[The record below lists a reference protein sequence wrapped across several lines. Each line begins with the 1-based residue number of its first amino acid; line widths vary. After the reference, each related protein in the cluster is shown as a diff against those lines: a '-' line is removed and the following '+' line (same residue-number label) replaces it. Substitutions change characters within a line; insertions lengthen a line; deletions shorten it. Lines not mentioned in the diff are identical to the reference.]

1 MIQSAELPWS
11 LQELDEF
18 IPVQKF
24 MNNHNA
30 VCFSCRS
37 SNVITD
43 SDSGE
48 IVCSKCGIVISDKI
62 QENREVSRT
71 FFDAEQVKDR
81 RRTGMPTSL
90 AQADM
95 GLSTVISSHKDAGGY
110 EIEPSMASTMH
121 RLRTWHFRT
130 QASSDRNLSFAFNE
144 LRTLKDKLGLPD
156 AIIEK
161 TAYIYRK
168 ARQRELARG
177 RSVSALLAA
186 AIYVACRQMG
196 VPRTLD
202 EIAAISNIKRKS
214 IAKCYRQIIFEL
226 DLKLPIVDNTKC
238 IARVAD
244 RVSISERTKHR
255 AISLMNDLVRSG
267 LSAGKDPMVLAAT
280 VVYASCIG
288 TSEQKSQIDVAK
300 AADVTDV
307 TIRNRF
313 KDLKNRLQLNVD
325 VVV

>member
-1 MIQSAELPWS
+1 
-11 LQELDEF
+11 
-18 IPVQKF
+18 
-24 MNNHNA
+24 MNNHNE
-30 VCFSCRS
+30 VCPICRS

-43 SDSGE
+43 SESGE
-48 IVCSKCGIVISDKI
+48 IVCSKCGMVISDKI
-62 QENREVSRT
+62 QENREESRT
-71 FFDAEQVKDR
+71 FFNTEQAKDR

-90 AQADM
+90 ASADM
-95 GLSTVISSHKDAGGY
+95 GLSTVIARTEKDASGY
-110 EIEPSMASTMH
+110 EIEPSMVSTMN
-121 RLRTWHFRT
+121 RLRTWDFRT
-130 QASSDRNLSFAFNE
+130 QVSSDRNLRFAFNE
-144 LRTLKDKLGLPD
+144 LHTLKDKLGLPD

-168 ARQRELARG
+168 SRQRGLARG

-186 AIYVACRQMG
+186 AIYTACRQMG
-196 VPRTLD
+196 VPTLD
-202 EIAAISNIKRKS
+202 DIAVISNIKRKS

-226 DLKLPIVDNTKC
+226 ELKLPVVDNTKC
-238 IARVAD
+238 IARVAN

-255 AISLMNDLVRSG
+255 AISLMNDVVKSG

-288 TSEQKSQIDVAK
+288 TSEQKSQIDVAN

-313 KDLKNRLQLNVD
+313 KDLKNRLGLEPC
-325 VVV
+325 

>member
-1 MIQSAELPWS
+1 
-11 LQELDEF
+11 
-18 IPVQKF
+18 
-24 MNNHNA
+24 MNNHNE
-30 VCFSCRS
+30 VCLICKSR
-37 SNVITD
+37 NVITD

-48 IVCSKCGIVISDKI
+48 IVCSKCGMVISDKI
-62 QENREVSRT
+62 QENREESRT
-71 FFDAEQVKDR
+71 FFNTEQAKDR

-90 AQADM
+90 ASADM
-95 GLSTVISSHKDAGGY
+95 GLSTVIARTERDASGY
-110 EIEPSMASTMH
+110 EIQPSMISTMR

-130 QASSDRNLSFAFNE
+130 QASSHQNLRFAFNE
-144 LRTLKDKLGLPD
+144 LHTLKDKLGLPD

-168 ARQRELARG
+168 ARQRGLTRG

-186 AIYVACRQMG
+186 SIYIACRQMG

-202 EIAAISNIKRKS
+202 DIAAISNIKRKS
-214 IAKCYRQIIFEL
+214 IAKCYRQIIFGL

-238 IARVAD
+238 IARVANK
-244 RVSISERTKHR
+244 VSISERTKHR
-255 AISLMNDLVRSG
+255 AISLMNDVVKSG

-288 TSEQKSQIDVAK
+288 TSEQKSQIDVAN
-300 AADVTDV
+300 AADVTDL

-313 KDLKNRLQLNVD
+313 KDLKDRLGLEPW
-325 VVV
+325 

>member
-1 MIQSAELPWS
+1 M
-11 LQELDEF
+11 
-18 IPVQKF
+18 
-24 MNNHNA
+24 
-30 VCFSCRS
+30 
-37 SNVITD
+37 
-43 SDSGE
+43 
-48 IVCSKCGIVISDKI
+48 VISDKI
-62 QENREVSRT
+62 QENRESRT
-71 FFDAEQVKDR
+71 FFNTEQTKDR

-90 AQADM
+90 ASADM
-95 GLSTVISSHKDAGGY
+95 GLSTVIARTERDASGY
-110 EIEPSMASTMH
+110 EIQPSMISTMR

-130 QASSDRNLSFAFNE
+130 QASSHQNLRFAFNE
-144 LRTLKDKLGLPD
+144 LHTLKDKLGLPD

-168 ARQRELARG
+168 ARQRGLTRG

-186 AIYVACRQMG
+186 SIYIACRQMG

-202 EIAAISNIKRKS
+202 DIAAISNIKRKS
-214 IAKCYRQIIFEL
+214 IAKCYRQIIFGL

-238 IARVAD
+238 IARVAN

-255 AISLMNDLVRSG
+255 AISLMNDVVKSG

-288 TSEQKSQIDVAK
+288 TSEQKSQIDVAN
-300 AADVTDV
+300 AADVTDL

-313 KDLKNRLQLNVD
+313 KDLKDRLGLEPW
-325 VVV
+325 

>member
-1 MIQSAELPWS
+1 
-11 LQELDEF
+11 
-18 IPVQKF
+18 
-24 MNNHNA
+24 MNNYNE
-30 VCFSCRS
+30 VCFICRS

-43 SDSGE
+43 PDSGE
-48 IVCSKCGIVISDKI
+48 IVCSKCGMVISDKI
-62 QENREVSRT
+62 QENGESRT
-71 FFDAEQVKDR
+71 FFNTEQAKDR

-90 AQADM
+90 ASADM
-95 GLSTVISSHKDAGGY
+95 GLATVIARTERDASGY
-110 EIEPSMASTMH
+110 EIQPSMISTMR

-130 QASSDRNLSFAFNE
+130 QASSHQNLRFAFNE
-144 LRTLKDKLGLPD
+144 LHTLKDKLGLPD

-168 ARQRELARG
+168 ARQRGLTRG

-186 AIYVACRQMG
+186 SIYIACRQMG
-196 VPRTLD
+196 VSRTLD
-202 EIAAISNIKRKS
+202 DIAAISNIKRKS
-214 IAKCYRQIIFEL
+214 IAKCYRQIIFGL

-238 IARVAD
+238 IARVAN

-255 AISLMNDLVRSG
+255 AISLMNDVVKSG

-288 TSEQKSQIDVAK
+288 TSEQKSQIDVAN
-300 AADVTDV
+300 AADVTDL

-313 KDLKNRLQLNVD
+313 KDLKDRLGLEPC
-325 VVV
+325 

>member
-1 MIQSAELPWS
+1 
-11 LQELDEF
+11 
-18 IPVQKF
+18 
-24 MNNHNA
+24 MNNHNE
-30 VCFSCRS
+30 VCLICRS

-48 IVCSKCGIVISDKI
+48 IVCSKCGMVISDKI
-62 QENREVSRT
+62 QENRESRT
-71 FFDAEQVKDR
+71 FFNAEEAKDMR
-81 RRTGMPTSL
+81 MTGMPTSL
-90 AQADM
+90 ASADM
-95 GLSTVISSHKDAGGY
+95 GLSTLISRSDKDAGGY

-121 RLRTWHFRT
+121 RLRTWDFRT
-130 QASSDRNLSFAFNE
+130 QVGGSNQNLIYAFRE
-144 LRTLKDKLGLPD
+144 LDSLKDKLGLPD

-168 ARQRELARG
+168 AQQRGMARG

-186 AIYVACRQMG
+186 AIYVACRQIG
-196 VPRTLD
+196 IPRTLD
-202 EIAAISNIKRKS
+202 DIAAISNIKRKS

-238 IARVAD
+238 IARVAN
-244 RVSISERTKHR
+244 RVSVSERTKYR
-255 AISLMNDLVRSG
+255 AISLMNDVVRSG

-288 TSEQKSQIDVAK
+288 TPEQRSQIDVAN

-313 KDLKNRLQLNVD
+313 KDLKNQLGPGIGLD
-325 VVV
+325 

>member
-1 MIQSAELPWS
+1 VLI
-11 LQELDEF
+11 
-18 IPVQKF
+18 
-24 MNNHNA
+24 
-30 VCFSCRS
+30 CRS

-48 IVCSKCGIVISDKI
+48 IVCSKCGMVISDKI
-62 QENREVSRT
+62 QENRESRT
-71 FFDAEQVKDR
+71 FFNAEQAKDMR
-81 RRTGMPTSL
+81 MTGMPTSL
-90 AQADM
+90 ASADM
-95 GLSTVISSHKDAGGY
+95 GLSTLISRSDKDAGGY

-121 RLRTWHFRT
+121 RLRTWDFRT
-130 QASSDRNLSFAFNE
+130 QVGRSHQNLRYAFRE
-144 LRTLKDKLGLPD
+144 LDTLKDKLGLPD

-168 ARQRELARG
+168 AQQRGMARG
-177 RSVSALLAA
+177 RSMSALLAA
-186 AIYVACRQMG
+186 AIYVACRQIG
-196 VPRTLD
+196 VPKTLD
-202 EIAAISNIKRKS
+202 DIAAISNTKRKS

-238 IARVAD
+238 IARVAN
-244 RVSISERTKHR
+244 RVSVSERTKYR
-255 AISLMNDLVRSG
+255 AISLMNDVVKNG

-288 TSEQKSQIDVAK
+288 TSEQKSQIDVAN

-313 KDLKNRLQLNVD
+313 KDLKNRLGLD
-325 VVV
+325 VGVVTY

>member
-1 MIQSAELPWS
+1 
-11 LQELDEF
+11 
-18 IPVQKF
+18 
-24 MNNHNA
+24 MNNYNE
-30 VCFSCRS
+30 VCFICRS

-43 SDSGE
+43 PDSGE
-48 IVCSKCGIVISDKI
+48 IVCSKCGMVISDKI
-62 QENREVSRT
+62 QENRESRT
-71 FFDAEQVKDR
+71 FFNTEQTKDR

-90 AQADM
+90 ASADM
-95 GLSTVISSHKDAGGY
+95 GLSTVIARTERDASGY
-110 EIEPSMASTMH
+110 EIQPSMISTMR

-130 QASSDRNLSFAFNE
+130 QASSHQNLRFAFNE
-144 LRTLKDKLGLPD
+144 LHTLRDKLGLPD

-168 ARQRELARG
+168 ARQRGLTRG

-186 AIYVACRQMG
+186 AIYIACRQMG

-202 EIAAISNIKRKS
+202 DIAAISNIKRKS
-214 IAKCYRQIIFEL
+214 IGKCYRQIIFEL

-238 IARVAD
+238 IARVAN

-255 AISLMNDLVRSG
+255 AISLMNDVVRSG

-288 TSEQKSQIDVAK
+288 TSEQKSQIDVAN

-313 KDLKNRLQLNVD
+313 KDLKNRLGLD
-325 VVV
+325 VGVVT